1 MQFSELQSR
10 IEKARELD
18 FGQIF
23 NASIELFKKVWLQGL
38 LIVLL
43 TIALMIPFIIIFYVP
58 FVIMGIADSSSPGNF
73 DNVAPIAV
81 VFMVVAYL
89 LLLFAIMV
97 ISVGLQAALYKIIA
111 NKDIGNELTNDDYFL
126 FLRKPYFSK
135 TVMLGLAYLGISLL
149 ATLLCV
155 FPVIY
160 VSVPLSLM
168 IVIYAFNPEL
178 STSELVNA
186 GFKLG
191 NKKWL
196 ITFGL
201 SLVAGILAQM
211 VGMLMCGI
219 GLLIT
224 ASFAAIPLYYV
235 YKNSIGLQDDELK
248 QIGENPVS
256 DATI

>member
-1 MQFSELQSR
+1 M
-10 IEKARELD
+10 
-18 FGQIF
+18 
-23 NASIELFKKVWLQGL
+23 
-38 LIVLL
+38 
-43 TIALMIPFIIIFYVP
+43 
-58 FVIMGIADSSSPGNF
+58 
-73 DNVAPIAV
+73 AV
-81 VFMVVAYL
+81 
-89 LLLFAIMV
+89 
-97 ISVGLQAALYKIIA
+97 YKIIA